1 MKDFVIVGAGGHSRE
16 TRWLVNDINKEISD
30 PYNFIGYVVSDLDS
44 LGKNDSKN
52 EVIGDFSFF
61 DENKNDIS
69 VVIGIGNPVV
79 RIKLSELLVSEYS
92 NLNFP
97 NLIHPSVEY
106 DHSSSKFGKGI
117 MICAN
122 TVLTVNVILGDFVV
136 INYLCAIG
144 HEAVIGRGSVINP
157 STAISGGVNIGEGTL
172 IGSGSKIIQYTNI
185 GDYSVLG
192 SGSVAT
198 NDIPSNSLAVGIPA
212 KVKKVING

>member
-79 RIKLSELLVSEYS
+79 RIKISELLLSIYS

-122 TVLTVNVILGDFVV
+122 TVLTVNVILGDFVI

-144 HEAVIGRGSVINP
+144 HEAVIGRYSVLNP
-157 STAISGGVNIGEGTL
+157 TVNISGGAI
-172 IGSGSKIIQYTNI
+172 I
-185 GDYSVLG
+185 GDVVSVGTG
-192 SGSVAT
+192 SQILQYISVGNNSVIGAGACVT
-198 NDIPSNSLAVGIPA
+198 KQLSSNVVAVGVPA
-212 KVKKVING
+212 KVIKILDE